1 MGQNIT
7 GPLHPGRAD
16 SSLIFLGALGLYP
29 LCWLDGR
36 IRCPTSVSCLISKR
50 VELRIMFLRRV
61 RIFIGALVINMRQWI
76 TAIEGKMVGTV
87 IETFLAFF
95 ICVWLV
101 PIIFSLC
108 LDLSS
113 ERSGSFDSDL
123 AWISKTGI
131 QLERQF
137 RKDFIDS
144 KIDAVT
150 TTANSK
156 VNST

>member
-1 MGQNIT
+1 M
-7 GPLHPGRAD
+7 
-16 SSLIFLGALGLYP
+16 
-29 LCWLDGR
+29 
-36 IRCPTSVSCLISKR
+36 
-50 VELRIMFLRRV
+50 
-61 RIFIGALVINMRQWI
+61 IGALIINMRQWI
-76 TAIEGKMVGTV
+76 TAIEGKLVGTV
-87 IETFLAFF
+87 LETFLAFF

-101 PIIFSLC
+101 PILFSLC

-113 ERSGSFDSDL
+113 ERSGSFDLEL
-123 AWISKTGI
+123 AWISRADRK
-131 QLERQF
+131 LERQF